1 LHYGIEEGTAVLEK
15 RSAPRMRQLK
25 QGRIIFNQRR
35 SVMSC
40 VIRNCTATGA
50 LVSVGEAHIVP
61 AQFEISIGGGEP
73 RKAHRV
79 WVKAS
84 EIGLKFDS

>member
-1 LHYGIEEGTAVLEK
+1 VLDK
-15 RSAPRMRQLK
+15 RNSPRMRQLK

-40 VIRNCTATGA
+40 VVRNCTSTGA
-50 LVSVGEAHIVP
+50 LVNVGEAHLIP
-61 AQFEISIGGGEP
+61 SEFELSIGGGEP

-84 EIGLKFDS
+84 EIGLKFDA